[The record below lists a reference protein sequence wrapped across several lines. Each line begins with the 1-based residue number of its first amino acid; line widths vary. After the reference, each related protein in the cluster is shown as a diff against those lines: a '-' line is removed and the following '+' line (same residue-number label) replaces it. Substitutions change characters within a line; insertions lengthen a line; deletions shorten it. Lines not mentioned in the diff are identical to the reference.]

1 MTRPA
6 LLVLPGLLEDADA
19 FHALINGLRD
29 VADVR
34 VADMTRGDSV
44 AALARSAL
52 QQAPA
57 GPLHLAGH
65 SMGGYVALEILRQA
79 PERVQKLALLNTH
92 ARPDT
97 PESTE
102 NRRRLMKLADE
113 DFTAVVNALLPKL
126 MTEAHVKDPALAG
139 IISSMALAVGKEA
152 FRRQEQAIIDRI
164 DSRPHLAAIAC
175 PTLVVAG
182 REDQLMPVAW
192 LEELARGIPG
202 ARLVVIVGS
211 GHMASMEKPREV
223 IAAMR
228 EWITG
233 RAEPMPEFPVEA
245 PPPAS

>member
-57 GPLHLAGH
+57 GPLHLAGP

-79 PERVQKLALLNTH
+79 PDDRTFAAAQTTA
-92 ARPDT
+92 
-97 PESTE
+97 TE

-202 ARLVVIVGS
+202 ARLVVIEGS